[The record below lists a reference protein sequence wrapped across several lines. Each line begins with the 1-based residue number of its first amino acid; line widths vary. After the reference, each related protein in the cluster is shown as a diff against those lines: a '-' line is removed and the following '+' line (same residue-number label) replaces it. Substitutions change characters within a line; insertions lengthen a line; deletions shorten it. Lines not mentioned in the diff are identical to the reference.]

1 MQCCGSI
8 PPGKAAYG
16 RATVLSRVYQRA
28 AIVRAGLR
36 RLWGEEL
43 PPGIEPVLKVLV
55 DAVALDDEHGVR
67 ADLVVQS
74 DGLTLDTLTALLR
87 AGCPP
92 EERLE
97 LLPPLLRRRL
107 GHAHP
112 VEGAPLALAVPPDPP
127 AQLQ

>member
-1 MQCCGSI
+1 M
-8 PPGKAAYG
+8 
-16 RATVLSRVYQRA
+16 LSRVYQRA

-55 DAVALDDEHGVR
+55 DAVALDDEHGVGE
-67 ADLVVQS
+67 DLVVQS
-74 DGLTLDTLTALLR
+74 DALTLSTLASLLR
-87 AGCPP
+87 SPCAP

-107 GHAHP
+107 LCTHLGG
-112 VEGAPLALAVPPDPP
+112 GATTPLPPPSAP
-127 AQLQ
+127 GS